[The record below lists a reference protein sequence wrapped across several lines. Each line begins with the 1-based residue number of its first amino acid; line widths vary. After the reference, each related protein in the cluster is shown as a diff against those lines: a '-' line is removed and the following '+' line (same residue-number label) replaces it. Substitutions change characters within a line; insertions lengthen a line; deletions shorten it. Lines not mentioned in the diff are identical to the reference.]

1 MVDRNRAARRAAWSK
16 EHDKNFHRSR
26 TGIHRSVSRF
36 QISVHPFFCP
46 VSLQLG
52 EVMPLRV
59 PNSAKNEAV
68 IRRPQP
74 HPEGNCGRQDLN
86 LHRLPHTP
94 LKRARLPIS
103 PLPQSRSICG
113 INQPLLPTSRGNPP
127 ASLRIRKF
135 EAKNTS
141 QGVADSSRL
150 PEQHTQATNSR
161 FLLPQNRHKR
171 RSLVHAGR
179 SLEPI
184 HE

>member
-1 MVDRNRAARRAAWSK
+1 
-16 EHDKNFHRSR
+16 
-26 TGIHRSVSRF
+26 
-36 QISVHPFFCP
+36 
-46 VSLQLG
+46 
-52 EVMPLRV
+52 
-59 PNSAKNEAV
+59 
-68 IRRPQP
+68 
-74 HPEGNCGRQDLN
+74 
-86 LHRLPHTP
+86 
-94 LKRARLPIS
+94 
-103 PLPQSRSICG
+103 
-113 INQPLLPTSRGNPP
+113 LLPTSRGNPP